1 MLCILSRL
9 RWDPV
14 SAVPFALW
22 GPQSN
27 PGKWWRQVKT
37 GMSMAM
43 VLQVKEAS
51 HMFSDVFKRIVLLQI
66 CLVHQVCRACVFFSA
81 PKKNQSIEC
90 DYWCTLIRNAVYMK
104 QKRKLCKEG
113 SWWESQEV
121 QRRIAGKCKKLR
133 TGYNDRY
140 VFKSIMNSIILYANL
155 TNNYKSQYIKYR

>member
-1 MLCILSRL
+1 
-9 RWDPV
+9 
-14 SAVPFALW
+14 
-22 GPQSN
+22 
-27 PGKWWRQVKT
+27 
-37 GMSMAM
+37 
-43 VLQVKEAS
+43 
-51 HMFSDVFKRIVLLQI
+51 
-66 CLVHQVCRACVFFSA
+66 
-81 PKKNQSIEC
+81 
-90 DYWCTLIRNAVYMK
+90 MK